1 MITLKIDN
9 TEVTVKDGATV
20 LEAAE
25 QAGISIP
32 TLCHYQGLE
41 PFTSCMVCMVS
52 DENGKL
58 FPSCSIPAQEG
69 MQVLTSGDE
78 VVEARRT
85 ALELLLSE
93 HVGDCEAPC
102 VTACPA
108 HMDIP
113 LMNRLLAA
121 GKTDEALAVVRN
133 DIAMPAT
140 LGYICSAPCEGA
152 CKRKDVDEPVAICL
166 LKRFCGTDGE
176 ITVTKT
182 EVTGKNALVIGAGPA
197 GLAAAYHLQT
207 AGIQTTLTDKNST
220 PGGTLW
226 SSVKE
231 NTLPKEILE
240 KEIQF
245 ILSSGIILKKETVV
259 SETELEAL
267 RKDFDCIIIA
277 TGENSHTFGLE
288 SNKQGIVVNRETFE
302 TGESGVF
309 ATGSV
314 TRKTK
319 LAIAAL
325 AQGKRAAKAAY
336 QFLVGENITGET
348 TRFNSKMG
356 RLMKEEVSEYL
367 SESVEYTRVNST
379 AEKGFTADEVRKEAA
394 RCMHCDCRNKEDC
407 LLRKYSDEY
416 GASQRIYH
424 KEAREPIVKHMQHGE
439 IIYEPAKCI
448 KCGICVQLT
457 AKHKERYG
465 MTFIGRG
472 FDVKIGV
479 PFGKDTGEGLEK
491 IAEDVVKACPVGAL
505 TIK

>member
-1 MITLKIDN
+1 
-9 TEVTVKDGATV
+9 
-20 LEAAE
+20 
-25 QAGISIP
+25 
-32 TLCHYQGLE
+32 
-41 PFTSCMVCMVS
+41 
-52 DENGKL
+52 
-58 FPSCSIPAQEG
+58 
-69 MQVLTSGDE
+69 
-78 VVEARRT
+78 
-85 ALELLLSE
+85 
-93 HVGDCEAPC
+93 
-102 VTACPA
+102 
-108 HMDIP
+108 
-113 LMNRLLAA
+113 
-121 GKTDEALAVVRN
+121 
-133 DIAMPAT
+133 
-140 LGYICSAPCEGA
+140 
-152 CKRKDVDEPVAICL
+152 L